1 MKTCGEWI
9 LECMGREKRECHV
22 TERQALAGIAILI
35 ALFVLAVAMLILD
48 VTRADAQELTA
59 SWYSVRSLEAEGTA
73 SYNPEHVMAN
83 GEVFED
89 GKMVAASHDF
99 PLNTRV
105 RITDKASG
113 KSIVVTV
120 ADRTNRRFKGKRID
134 LSRSAMEALAGERGI
149 EAGLVKVTVE
159 SI

>member
-1 MKTCGEWI
+1 MI
-9 LECMGREKRECHV
+9 RHAMGRVWEVVDEKKPGGLW
-22 TERQALAGIAILI
+22 AIAFLI
-35 ALFVLAVAMLILD
+35 ALFVLTIFVLALD
-48 VTRADAQELTA
+48 VTQAHAQELTA

-73 SYNPEHVMAN
+73 SYNPEHRMAN

-113 KSIVVTV
+113 KSIIVTV
-120 ADRTNRRFKGKRID
+120 SDRTNRRFKGKRID
-134 LSRSAMEALAGERGI
+134 LSRSAMEALAGQRGI
-149 EAGLVKVTVE
+149 EAGIVKVNVE
-159 SI
+159 AI